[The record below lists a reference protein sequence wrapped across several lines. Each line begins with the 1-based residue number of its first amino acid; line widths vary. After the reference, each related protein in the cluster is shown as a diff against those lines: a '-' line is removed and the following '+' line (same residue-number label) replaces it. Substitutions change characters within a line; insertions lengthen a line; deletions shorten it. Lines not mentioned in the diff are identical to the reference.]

1 MDILLALV
9 PALMWGMMPLIAT
22 HFGGTQHR
30 QTLGVTLGALVLAIV
45 IFLVKQPVMTSY
57 IFWIGIGSGI
67 CWAIGQIN
75 QFAAIHRLGV
85 SKAMPLSTS
94 MQLIFAALL
103 GVLVLG
109 EWGSTYARIIGGIAL
124 LLIVLGAVATSYK
137 DKGSSNNAT
146 AGESNMVS
154 GLIRLLISTA
164 GYVAYVLIPRLG
176 HVEGSDVWG
185 LLLPQAI
192 GMVGGALL
200 MSLAHKPLSRDTAL
214 NVIPGLVWAIGN
226 VTMMLAVARIGTAIG
241 FSLSQ
246 ANLAIATLGGIF
258 ILKES
263 KTSRELMFALIGVAL
278 VIVGAI
284 MIGSI
289 PKDGTDGGA
298 QDKPAIVAPASDT
311 DMTNTVPRLTN
322 TATEQNVQQ

>member
-30 QTLGVTLGALVLAIV
+30 QTLGVTLGALVLAIIV
-45 IFLVKQPVMTSY
+45 FLVKQPVMTSY
-57 IFWIGIGSGI
+57 IFWIGIASGI

-94 MQLIFAALL
+94 MQLIFTALL

-109 EWGSTYARIIGGIAL
+109 EWSSSYARIIGGIAL
-124 LLIVLGAVATSYK
+124 LLIVLGAIATSFK
-137 DKGSSNNAT
+137 DKTAVSET
-146 AGESNMVS
+146 AGESTSDMLTGV
-154 GLIRLLISTA
+154 IRLLISTA

-176 HVEGSDVWG
+176 HVEGDGVWG

-192 GMVGGALL
+192 GMVGGALI

-214 NVIPGLVWAIGN
+214 NVIPGLVWAVGN

-263 KTSRELMFALIGVAL
+263 KTSRELVFSLVGVAL
-278 VIVGAI
+278 VIAGAI
-284 MIGSI
+284 MIGTI
-289 PKDGTDGGA
+289 PKDGSDA
-298 QDKPAIVAPASDT
+298 SAKKPAITTTVDTSATAAPQATDT
-311 DMTNTVPRLTN
+311 LP
-322 TATEQNVQQ
+322 AQNAQQ

>member
-9 PALMWGMMPLIAT
+9 PALMWGIMPLIAT

-30 QTLGVTLGALVLAIV
+30 QTLGVTLGALLLAV
-45 IFLVKQPVMTSY
+45 VSFLVLRPPMSSH
-57 IFWIGIGSGI
+57 IFWIGITSGI

-94 MQLIFAALL
+94 MQLIFAALM

-109 EWGSTYARIIGGIAL
+109 EWGSTYARIMGGIAL

-137 DKGSSNNAT
+137 DKASAT
-146 AGESNMVS
+146 AGSAAESNMLA

-164 GYVAYVLIPRLG
+164 GYVAYVLIPRIG
-176 HVEGSDVWG
+176 HVESGDVWG

-192 GMVGGALL
+192 GMVGGALV
-200 MSLAHKPLSRDTAL
+200 MSLSHKPLSRDTAL
-214 NVIPGLVWAIGN
+214 NVIPGLVWATGN
-226 VTMMLAVARIGTAIG
+226 ITMMLAVARIGTAIG

-263 KTSRELMFALIGVAL
+263 KTSRELLFALVGVAL
-278 VIVGAI
+278 VIVGAL

-289 PKDGTDGGA
+289 PKDGTDGGVHS
-298 QDKPAIVAPASDT
+298 QPAVQASRDAGPAAKVQSSGENAPSTASK
-311 DMTNTVPRLTN
+311 
-322 TATEQNVQQ
+322 Q

>member
-30 QTLGVTLGALVLAIV
+30 QTLGVTLGALVLAII

-57 IFWIGIGSGI
+57 IFWIGIASGV

-94 MQLIFAALL
+94 MQLIFSALL

-109 EWGSTYARIIGGIAL
+109 EWGSSYARIIGGIAL

-137 DKGSSNNAT
+137 DKTKATEDSS
-146 AGESNMVS
+146 SDMVS
-154 GLIRLLISTA
+154 GIIRLLISTA
-164 GYVAYVLIPRLG
+164 GYVAYVLIPSL
-176 HVEGSDVWG
+176 VAQIYTLPTIDVWA

-192 GMVGGALL
+192 GMVGGALI

-226 VTMMLAVARIGTAIG
+226 VTMMLAVSRIGVAIG

-263 KTSRELMFALIGVAL
+263 KTSRELMLSLVGVAL

-284 MIGSI
+284 MIGTI
-289 PKDGTDGGA
+289 PKDGTDA
-298 QDKPAIVAPASDT
+298 NAKPAVTAPANASA
-311 DMTNTVPRLTN
+311 
-322 TATEQNVQQ
+322 TATHQATDTLPAQNTQQ

>member
-30 QTLGVTLGALVLAIV
+30 QTLGVTLGALVLAII
-45 IFLVKQPVMTSY
+45 IFLVKQPVMTSQ

-94 MQLIFAALL
+94 MQLLFTALL
-103 GVLVLG
+103 GVFVLG
-109 EWGSTYARIIGGIAL
+109 EWSSSYARVIGGIAL
-124 LLIVLGAVATSYK
+124 LLIVLGAVATSIK
-137 DKGSSNNAT
+137 DKNSATTDESGSD
-146 AGESNMVS
+146 MLS
-154 GLIRLLISTA
+154 GIIRLLISTA
-164 GYVAYVLIPRLG
+164 GYVAYVLIPSLIPRIYHLEP
-176 HVEGSDVWG
+176 VDTWG

-192 GMVGGALL
+192 GMVGGALV

-214 NVIPGLVWAIGN
+214 NVIPGLVWAVGN
-226 VTMMLAVARIGTAIG
+226 VAMMLAVARIGTAIG

-263 KTSRELMFALIGVAL
+263 KTPRELVFSLVGVAL

-284 MIGSI
+284 MIGTI
-289 PKDGTDGGA
+289 PKDGADA
-298 QDKPAIVAPASDT
+298 SIKPAV
-311 DMTNTVPRLTN
+311 
-322 TATEQNVQQ
+322 TATVDAATAAAPQATDTLPAQH

>member
-30 QTLGVTLGALVLAIV
+30 QTLGVTLGALVLAII

-57 IFWIGIGSGI
+57 IFWIGIASGI

-94 MQLIFAALL
+94 MQLIFTALL
-103 GVLVLG
+103 GVFVLG
-109 EWGSTYARIIGGIAL
+109 EWSSSYARIIGGIAL
-124 LLIVLGAVATSYK
+124 LLIVLGAVATSIK
-137 DKGSSNNAT
+137 DKNAAAAET
-146 AGESNMVS
+146 AGETTSDMLTGV
-154 GLIRLLISTA
+154 IRLLISTA

-176 HVEGSDVWG
+176 HVEGADVWG

-192 GMVGGALL
+192 GMVGGALI

-214 NVIPGLVWAIGN
+214 NVIPGLVWAVGN

-263 KTSRELMFALIGVAL
+263 KTPRELVYSLVGVAF
-278 VIVGAI
+278 VIAGAI
-284 MIGSI
+284 MIGTI
-289 PKDGTDGGA
+289 PKDGTDA
-298 QDKPAIVAPASDT
+298 SAKPAVTATVDAATPQA
-311 DMTNTVPRLTN
+311 TNTLP
-322 TATEQNVQQ
+322 AQQ

>member
-30 QTLGVTLGALVLAIV
+30 QTLGVTLGALVLAII

-57 IFWIGIGSGI
+57 IFWIGIASGI

-94 MQLIFAALL
+94 MQLIFTALL

-109 EWGSTYARIIGGIAL
+109 EWSSSYARIIGGIAL
-124 LLIVLGAVATSYK
+124 LLIVLGAIATSIK
-137 DKGSSNNAT
+137 DKTAVSET
-146 AGESNMVS
+146 AGESTSDMLT
-154 GLIRLLISTA
+154 GIIRLLISTA

-176 HVEGSDVWG
+176 HVEGDGVWG

-192 GMVGGALL
+192 GMVGGALI

-214 NVIPGLVWAIGN
+214 NVIPGLVWAVGN

-263 KTSRELMFALIGVAL
+263 KTSRELVFSLVGVAL
-278 VIVGAI
+278 VIAGAI
-284 MIGSI
+284 MIGTI
-289 PKDGTDGGA
+289 PKDGSDA
-298 QDKPAIVAPASDT
+298 SAKKPAITTTVDTSATAAPQATDT
-311 DMTNTVPRLTN
+311 LP
-322 TATEQNVQQ
+322 AQNAQQ

>member
-57 IFWIGIGSGI
+57 IFWIGIASGI

-94 MQLIFAALL
+94 MQLIFSALL

-109 EWGSTYARIIGGIAL
+109 ECGSSYARIIGGIAL

-137 DKGSSNNAT
+137 DKTKAT
-146 AGESNMVS
+146 ADDSSSDMVA
-154 GLIRLLISTA
+154 GIIRLLISTA
-164 GYVAYVLIPRLG
+164 GYVAYVLIPSLIAQIYKLPAI
-176 HVEGSDVWG
+176 DVWA

-192 GMVGGALL
+192 GMVGGALI

-214 NVIPGLVWAIGN
+214 NVIPGLVWAVGN
-226 VTMMLAVARIGTAIG
+226 VTMMLAVSRIGVAIG

-263 KTSRELMFALIGVAL
+263 KTSRELMLSLIGVAL

-284 MIGSI
+284 MIGTI
-289 PKDGTDGGA
+289 PKDGTDA
-298 QDKPAIVAPASDT
+298 NAKPAVTAPADASAVAAPQATDT
-311 DMTNTVPRLTN
+311 LP
-322 TATEQNVQQ
+322 VQPTQQ